1 MSDFH
6 FRRTNRLL
14 SPAEFQPLFDQP
26 DFRASGAILL
36 LLARRRDPNQSEPRL
51 GLVIG
56 RRRVRLSVH
65 RNTIRRVSRE
75 TFRRRKDT
83 LAGLD
88 IVLLVKAPVAR
99 ADRQALRVELERL
112 WDKLLAKAGQA

>member
-14 SPAEFQPLFDQP
+14 SSAEFQPLFDQP
-26 DFRASGAILL
+26 DFRVSGATLL
-36 LLARRRDPNQSEPRL
+36 LLARRREGNLDEPRL

-75 TFRRRKDT
+75 TFRHRKDV

-88 IVLLVKAPVAR
+88 IILLVKAPVPR
-99 ADRQALRVELERL
+99 ADRQVLRVELERL